1 MKITVYLSLGD
12 VIECENVQDSR
23 RFWRMVSK
31 WCKRQ
36 SHYFMNDIAPERVV
50 KVVKSHEN

>member
-12 VIECENVQDSR
+12 IIECEDVRDTR

-31 WCKRQ
+31 WCKLM
-36 SHYFMNDIAPERVV
+36 SDSAPERVV
-50 KVVKSHEN
+50 KVVKEYETTSNF

>member
-12 VIECENVQDSR
+12 VIECENVQDTR

-31 WCKRQ
+31 WCKRN
-36 SHYFMNDIAPERVV
+36 SHYFMNDSAPERVV
-50 KVVKSHEN
+50 KVVKEYV